1 MNKHYK
7 QKQSQFS
14 KSHSSK
20 SPSSKFQSPSNS
32 SASAKG
38 TQQGLVKRHP
48 DGFGFFIPDDPEC
61 PDVYIPRNSME
72 GVMTQDRVLVRV
84 EKERG
89 TQRFRGEIIKVLS
102 RGQSRVVGQFKPH
115 NHGGGFL
122 KDDNKGWGADLQI
135 APADT
140 LSAKE
145 NDLVAVEILK
155 YPDQEKFTGKV
166 VKVIGDIANPMNDI
180 QRVLFTQNIPHEW
193 DPQTL
198 KEAES
203 FKEEVDPR
211 DIRGR
216 KDLRDKPFIT
226 IDGAT
231 AKDFDDAILVESNDQ
246 GWTLWVA
253 IADVS
258 HYVKPGT
265 SMDKEAFERGNSVY
279 FPNFVVPMLPEK
291 LSNGLCSLNPKVDRL
306 VLVAEIEMDFDGQTR
321 STSFYEG
328 VINSHARVIYGEAQ
342 EILEGRSVPKLKHV
356 EAEIKRA
363 GDLAK
368 ILMAKRFREGSL
380 DLEIP
385 EVQILIDEAGNPV
398 DIAKHDRLFAH
409 RLIEE
414 MMLSA
419 NVAVA
424 TFLSSA
430 ETPAFYRVHESP
442 NPQALMMLEKYLHNF
457 GSGAKLSGGSLQ
469 KRLTK
474 ALEEFS
480 GKPEAQI
487 LNILTLRSMAQAKY
501 SLNNQGHFGLGF
513 EFYSHFTS
521 PIRRYPDLIV
531 HRLLKNQIGIPGYS
545 AMSDADLATAGT
557 MLSATE
563 QRAAKSERQH
573 QAIKKARYME
583 KYIGEE
589 FDGIIS
595 SVTKFGIFV
604 LVRPMEVDG
613 LVSVEKLNKNQ
624 RDKME
629 FDEENL
635 RLVQRRSGRAFE
647 IGDRIR
653 IKVTDTNTALG
664 QIDFELAE
672 GQEAPEK
679 NIRLEPRRGERGEKS
694 GRHPS
699 EQRFEGRSGKRSG
712 RSAQNNR
719 SERSNP
725 SGRDERNER
734 TFSKKGKGHRKGS
747 QKISGRKDERDH
759 KARQG
764 REDQDFSSDQGFS
777 GAGEDKSFKP
787 KKSGTFFEK
796 FTKKKA
802 PPHRESRTES
812 GATFSKGRQDFDKEK
827 AYANKGK
834 PKSVRRNANESS
846 DIGFKSQRANNSSD
860 NPSNSGEFNV
870 EEKLRQ
876 LKARGGSS
884 GGVKGMIK
892 VRQNLQFKSKGGSGR
907 SGGKK
912 KGHR

>member
-1 MNKHYK
+1 MNKKFK
-7 QKQSQFS
+7 QKQSQS
-14 KSHSSK
+14 SASHSSK
-20 SPSSKFQSPSNS
+20 TQTSKFYSPSNRS
-32 SASAKG
+32 YASNTSTNPKG

-48 DGFGFFIPDDPEC
+48 DGFGFFIPDDPEF

-89 TQRFRGEIIKVLS
+89 TQRFRGDIVKILS
-102 RGQSRVVGQFKPH
+102 RGQSRVVGQFKAKS
-115 NHGGGFL
+115 HGGGYL
-122 KDDNKGWGADLQI
+122 KDDNKGWGSDLEI
-135 APADT
+135 SPADT

-145 NDLVAVEILK
+145 NDLVAVEIIS
-155 YPDQEKFTGKV
+155 YPDQDQFTGKV
-166 VKVIGDIANPMNDI
+166 VKVIGDIADPMNDI

-193 DPQTL
+193 NPETL
-198 KEAES
+198 KEAER
-203 FKEEVDPR
+203 FKEEVDPK

-216 KDLRDKPFIT
+216 KDLRDKAFIT

-231 AKDFDDAILVESNDQ
+231 AKDFDDAILVESSKQ
-246 GWTLWVA
+246 GWILWVA

-265 SMDKEAFERGNSVY
+265 AMDAEAFERGNSVY

-306 VLVAEIEMDFDGQTR
+306 VLVAEIHMDFNGQTQK
-321 STSFYEG
+321 TDFYEA
-328 VINSHARVIYGEAQ
+328 VIHSQARVIYGEAQ
-342 EILEGRSVPKLKHV
+342 EILEGGSIAKLKHV
-356 EAEIKRA
+356 ENEIKRA

-368 ILMAKRFREGSL
+368 ILMTKRFREGSL

-385 EVQILIDEAGNPV
+385 EIQILVDETGTPV

-424 TFLSSA
+424 TFLSEKQ
-430 ETPAFYRVHESP
+430 ETAFYRVHESP
-442 NPQALMMLEKYLHNF
+442 NPQALTMLEKYLHNF
-457 GSGAKLSGGSLQ
+457 GSAAKLSGGSLQ

-513 EFYSHFTS
+513 QFYTHFTS

-531 HRLLKNQIGIPGYS
+531 HRLLKNQIDVSGY
-545 AMSDADLATAGT
+545 ANMSEGDLATAGT

-573 QAIKKARYME
+573 QSIKKARYME

-613 LVSVEKLNKNQ
+613 LVSIEKLNKNQ

-679 NIRLEPRRGERGEKS
+679 NAVVAAKKDRRPQGPKSSRDFKDSRNFKKAQTSFQGSKEERS
-694 GRHPS
+694 
-699 EQRFEGRSGKRSG
+699 EGRKKNPRPDKDFEKRFSGK
-712 RSAQNNR
+712 
-719 SERSNP
+719 
-725 SGRDERNER
+725 
-734 TFSKKGKGHRKGS
+734 GKSHRKGS
-747 QKISGRKDERDH
+747 NKKNQHSEKDFEQEAH
-759 KARQG
+759 
-764 REDQDFSSDQGFS
+764 DFSDGRSEKRQS
-777 GAGEDKSFKP
+777 KKSAKP
-787 KKSGTFFEK
+787 KKSGTFYEK

-802 PPHRESRTES
+802 KSE
-812 GATFSKGRQDFDKEK
+812 SKGIHGYDRNEL
-827 AYANKGK
+827 
-834 PKSVRRNANESS
+834 KSVRRFANTDSDDSS
-846 DIGFKSQRANNSSD
+846 ARPPKT
-860 NPSNSGEFNV
+860 NSGEFDI

-876 LKARGGSS
+876 LRARGGSS
-884 GGVKGMIK
+884 GGVQGLIK
-892 VRQNLQFKSKGGSGR
+892 VRQNLQFKSKSGSAR
-907 SGGKK
+907 KSGGKK
-912 KGHR
+912 KRY